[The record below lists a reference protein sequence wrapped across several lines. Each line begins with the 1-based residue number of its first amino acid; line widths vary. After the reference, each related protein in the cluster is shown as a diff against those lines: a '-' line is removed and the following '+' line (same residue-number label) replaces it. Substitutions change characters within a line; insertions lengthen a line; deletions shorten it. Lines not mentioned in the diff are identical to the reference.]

1 MELYSRGRARRALFL
16 TVAFR
21 AVSQAATALSFVVL
35 VRGLTEQSLGVY
47 SLLYSV
53 IPVIGTVLS
62 LGLDQVLKRFH
73 ISHEIGFGADE
84 CGAQMRLP
92 QPRLA
97 NLGRHI
103 KQRHAKRVV
112 HKSSGGETDKSAH

>member
-62 LGLDQVLKRFH
+62 LGLDQVLKRFQPEYLQAGNLPG
-73 ISHEIGFGADE
+73 SAWL
-84 CGAQMRLP
+84 MRAVTIA
-92 QPRLA
+92 RLF
-97 NLGRHI
+97 
-103 KQRHAKRVV
+103 
-112 HKSSGGETDKSAH
+112 S